1 MADNNDDERPATEST
16 PLILRRRTVHTQL
29 PSRSLPPVNPVVNR
43 IRLYWHGIQTVD
55 EDPSLFPPSHICSLP
70 QQIAFK
76 MIVLS
81 QLYTLAKTPSMGIRT
96 DVWEQWSG
104 ERAASLDAEDLLGR
118 IIRVWEEFLEVSRT
132 TEEIEECLWSPFAL
146 EKDKFRTVRVVDI
159 LKGPDAPHALIS
171 HRLITLSLSHTW
183 TCGKAVTPVGSF
195 FRRSLQRFR
204 SVATPR
210 IMHAVDVLLQ
220 LGYLALLSYYI
231 LRPPERPVVTAN
243 RILIGVR
250 EVLLMIYSIASLLR
264 PPKLPVVPFAFVA
277 GAFLF
282 TLSSVPF
289 PGDTSY
295 SFLLG
300 ALLLHVLLLHLPQT
314 PSPIFLFSP
323 KVTLPLA
330 TVLWHEFT
338 RTIYPCLLFFLPATI
353 LASFFLSIALEDSI
367 PHFLGVFTLLEP
379 APMEI
384 RMAFTVLWVILM
396 LFIVVSAALL
406 VLFNAS
412 FLSTSSQP
420 ICSWD
425 RYSVAVGLRSRRTFV
440 TAVATYSEPYYFPPP
455 FNVLQTLFVHLPR
468 LLLRLFGWKESPV
481 TEQIEGVL
489 WYLTTGPLT
498 FVVVIICWPWT
509 VFLSYISFPRP

>member
-1 MADNNDDERPATEST
+1 M
-16 PLILRRRTVHTQL
+16 H
-29 PSRSLPPVNPVVNR
+29 
-43 IRLYWHGIQTVD
+43 
-55 EDPSLFPPSHICSLP
+55 
-70 QQIAFK
+70 
-76 MIVLS
+76 
-81 QLYTLAKTPSMGIRT
+81 
-96 DVWEQWSG
+96 
-104 ERAASLDAEDLLGR
+104 
-118 IIRVWEEFLEVSRT
+118 
-132 TEEIEECLWSPFAL
+132 
-146 EKDKFRTVRVVDI
+146 
-159 LKGPDAPHALIS
+159 
-171 HRLITLSLSHTW
+171 
-183 TCGKAVTPVGSF
+183 
-195 FRRSLQRFR
+195 
-204 SVATPR
+204 R
-210 IMHAVDVLLQ
+210 IMHAVDILLQ
-220 LGYLALLSYYI
+220 LSYLALLSHYI
-231 LRPPERPVVTAN
+231 LRPPERPVVTTN
-243 RILIGVR
+243 RNLIGAR

-264 PPKLPVVPFAFVA
+264 PPKLPVAPFAFVA

-282 TLSSVPF
+282 TLSSAPF

-300 ALLLHVLLLHLPQT
+300 ALLLHVLLLHLPRT

-384 RMAFTVLWVILM
+384 RLVFSFLWIILM
-396 LFIVVSAALL
+396 LFMMISAALL

-420 ICSWD
+420 VCSWD

-440 TAVATYSEPYYFPPP
+440 AAVAAYSEPYYFPPP
-455 FNVLQTLFVHLPR
+455 FNLLQIVFVHLPR
-468 LLLRLFGWKESPV
+468 LLLRLFGWKESLV

-489 WYLTTGPLT
+489 WYLTAGPLT
-498 FVVVIICWPWT
+498 FVVVVVCWPWT
-509 VFLSYISFPRP
+509 GFLPYICFSRP